1 MNCVLHANYTEICR
15 CILKIEIMR
24 KCVLLFITF
33 FLLQGLNAQTPYR
46 SESIPSFVAKS
57 STDSIACIERMAA
70 YYFHKILNNYR
81 KEKGLV
87 ELHWNDTLWIA
98 GMNHSLWM
106 NRQHELTH
114 TERAKTWYFTG
125 RHVGDRVLYASN
137 GNDQL
142 HWSAENAL
150 YNSSTKG
157 KDISTIALNMAKH
170 AFEQWKGS
178 PGHNKNMLKENSRS
192 HGVSFIISSE
202 HIWVTDVFAFN
213 GVGQPLLEFPTST
226 VFKLRKLKVE

>member
-1 MNCVLHANYTEICR
+1 MGLIKDV
-15 CILKIEIMR
+15 IMR
-24 KCVLLFITF
+24 KFIVLLFSLVF
-33 FLLQGLNAQTPYR
+33 VHAVNGQTPFR
-46 SESIPSFVAKS
+46 AESIPMFLEKFTS
-57 STDSIACIERMAA
+57 DSIACIERAAA
-70 YYFHKILNNYR
+70 YYFHRILNNYR

-106 NRQHELTH
+106 SRQHELTH

-125 RHVGDRVLYASN
+125 RRVEDRVLYASD
-137 GNDQL
+137 GNDHL
-142 HWSAENAL
+142 RWSAENAL

-157 KDISTIALNMAKH
+157 KDISSIAGNMAKY

-178 PGHNKNMLKENSRS
+178 PGHNKNMLKESSRA
-192 HGVSFIISSE
+192 HGVAFVITSD

-213 GVGQPLLEFPTST
+213 GKGKAKIEFPTSSI
-226 VFKLRKLKVE
+226 FKLRKLKVE

>member
-1 MNCVLHANYTEICR
+1 MGVLNIG
-15 CILKIEIMR
+15 IMR
-24 KCVLLFITF
+24 RLFTLF
-33 FLLQGLNAQTPYR
+33 TAVFLLQSLSAQTPFR
-46 SESIPSFVAKS
+46 AESIPSFVAKS
-57 STDSIACIERMAA
+57 STDSIACIERLAA
-70 YYFHKILNNYR
+70 HYFHKILNNYR
-81 KEKGLV
+81 KEKSLV

-106 NRQHELTH
+106 KRQHELTH

-137 GNDQL
+137 GNEQL
-142 HWSAENAL
+142 RWSAENAL
-150 YNSSTKG
+150 YNSSIKG
-157 KDISTIALNMAKH
+157 KDISAIALNMAKH

-178 PGHNKNMLKENSRS
+178 PGHKKNMLKETSRS
-192 HGVSFIISSE
+192 HGVSFIISTE

-213 GVGQPLLEFPTST
+213 GVGQPVLEFPAST

>member
-1 MNCVLHANYTEICR
+1 MLC
-15 CILKIEIMR
+15 MR
-24 KCVLLFITF
+24 KSFVLLILV
-33 FLLQGLNAQTPYR
+33 FLGLKMEAQTPFKA
-46 SESIPSFVAKS
+46 ESIPTLIAKS
-57 STDSIACIERMAA
+57 SNDSIACIERMAA
-70 YYFHKILNNYR
+70 YYFHRILNNYR

-114 TERAKTWYFTG
+114 TERAKTWYYTG
-125 RHVGDRVLYASN
+125 RHVDERVLYASN
-137 GNDQL
+137 GNEHL

-178 PGHNKNMLKENSRS
+178 PGHKKNMLKESSRS
-192 HGVSFIISSE
+192 HGVAFVISTE

-213 GVGQPLLEFPTST
+213 GHGHSKIEFPSSSI
-226 VFKLRKLKVE
+226 FKLKKLKVE

>member
-1 MNCVLHANYTEICR
+1 MKKFI
-15 CILKIEIMR
+15 
-24 KCVLLFITF
+24 VLLFSLVF
-33 FLLQGLNAQTPYR
+33 VDSVSGQTPFR
-46 SESIPSFVAKS
+46 AESISTFIEKS
-57 STDSIACIERMAA
+57 NNDSIACIERAAA
-70 YYFHKILNNYR
+70 YYFHRILNNYR
-81 KEKGLV
+81 KEKGFG

-114 TERAKTWYFTG
+114 NERAKTWYFTG

-137 GNDQL
+137 GNDHL

-157 KDISTIALNMAKH
+157 KDISTIALNMAEH
-170 AFEQWKGS
+170 AFDQWKGS

-192 HGVSFIISSE
+192 HGVAFVITSE

-213 GVGQPLLEFPTST
+213 GNGKTKIEFPTSST
-226 VFKLRKLKVE
+226 FKLKKLKVE

>member
-1 MNCVLHANYTEICR
+1 MTRFV
-15 CILKIEIMR
+15 ILNIKIVIMI
-24 KCVLLFITF
+24 KWFVLLISIVIFQSAI
-33 FLLQGLNAQTPYR
+33 AQTPYR
-46 SESIPSFVAKS
+46 AEVIPSFIAKS

-106 NRQHELTH
+106 KRQHELTH

-125 RHVGDRVLYASN
+125 RHVEDRVLYASN
-137 GNDQL
+137 GNTHL

-150 YNSSTKG
+150 YNSTTKG

-178 PGHNKNMLKENSRS
+178 PGHKKNMLKEGSRS
-192 HGVSFIISSE
+192 HGCSFIVSPE

-213 GVGQPLLEFPTST
+213 GDGLSKIEFPTSS
-226 VFKLRKLKVE
+226 VFKLKKLKVE

>member
-1 MNCVLHANYTEICR
+1 
-15 CILKIEIMR
+15 MR
-24 KCVLLFITF
+24 KFILVF
-33 FLLQGLNAQTPYR
+33 FMLALVKNLEAQTPYR
-46 SESIPSFVAKS
+46 AEAISSFIVKS
-57 STDSIACIERMAA
+57 SIDSIACIERMAA
-70 YYFHKILNNYR
+70 YYFHRILNNYR
-81 KEKGLV
+81 HEKGLV

-125 RHVGDRVLYASN
+125 RRVEDRVLFASN
-137 GNDQL
+137 GSEHL

-150 YNSSTKG
+150 YNSTIKG

-170 AFEQWKGS
+170 AFAQWKGS

-192 HGVSFIISSE
+192 HGVSFIISTE
-202 HIWVTDVFAFN
+202 HIWVTDVFAIN
-213 GVGQPLLEFPTST
+213 GDGKSKIEFPTST
-226 VFKLRKLKVE
+226 LFKLKKLKVE